1 MIIAPWIV
9 QMTGQEPAQLQHS
22 YEFMKEEGTAKVGQT
37 TMFTGDLYVSRRIP
51 HADEILTI
59 R

>member
-9 QMTGQEPAQLQHS
+9 QMTSQEPAKLQHS
-22 YEFMKEEGTAKVGQT
+22 YEFVKEEGTAKVRQT
-37 TMFTGDLYVSRRIP
+37 TVFTGDCYVSRLIL